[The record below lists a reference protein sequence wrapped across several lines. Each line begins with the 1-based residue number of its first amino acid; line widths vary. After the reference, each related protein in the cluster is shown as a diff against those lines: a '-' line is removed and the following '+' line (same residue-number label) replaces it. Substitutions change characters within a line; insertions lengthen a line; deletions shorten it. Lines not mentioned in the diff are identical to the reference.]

1 MSTKKQDQCPQG
13 EPAPKSVI
21 DTPPQPQRRTKQA
34 LLLELVGR
42 KGGATLEELT
52 SETGWLPHTT
62 RAAITG
68 LRKRGHD
75 VQCQR
80 LDGVSRY
87 TVGGSS
93 E

>member
-1 MSTKKQDQCPQG
+1 MSIKKQDQCPQG
-13 EPAPKSVI
+13 KPAPESVI
-21 DTPPQPQRRTKQA
+21 ETPPRPQRRTKQA
-34 LLLELVGR
+34 LLLELIGR
-42 KGGATLEELT
+42 EGGATLEELT
-52 SETGWLPHTT
+52 SVTGWLPHTT

-80 LDGVSRY
+80 VDGVSRY

-93 E
+93 K

>member
-1 MSTKKQDQCPQG
+1 MSTKKQDQSPRG
-13 EPAPKSVI
+13 EPAAESVI

-34 LLLELVGR
+34 ILLELIGR
-42 KGGATLEELT
+42 GEGATLEQLT
-52 SETGWLPHTT
+52 SATGWLPHTT

-80 LDGVSRY
+80 VDGVSRY

-93 E
+93 K

>member
-1 MSTKKQDQCPQG
+1 MSTKKQDQSPQG
-13 EPAPKSVI
+13 EPARESVN

-34 LLLELVGR
+34 LLFELIGR
-42 KGGATLEELT
+42 EGGTTLEQLT
-52 SETGWLPHTT
+52 SATGWLPHTV

-80 LDGVSRY
+80 ADGVSRY

-93 E
+93 K